1 MFSERLAK
9 KCAQLDL
16 AHTAVNDMQNKMNKL
31 TSEQRFVQNEL
42 KGQLRNKDSDAAAV
56 DNKYRS
62 KYYQLKQLV
71 QDYRM

>member
-1 MFSERLAK
+1 
-9 KCAQLDL
+9 
-16 AHTAVNDMQNKMNKL
+16 MQNKMNKL

-71 QDYRM
+71 QDYRMQMDRYKNLA

>member
-1 MFSERLAK
+1 M
-9 KCAQLDL
+9 DL